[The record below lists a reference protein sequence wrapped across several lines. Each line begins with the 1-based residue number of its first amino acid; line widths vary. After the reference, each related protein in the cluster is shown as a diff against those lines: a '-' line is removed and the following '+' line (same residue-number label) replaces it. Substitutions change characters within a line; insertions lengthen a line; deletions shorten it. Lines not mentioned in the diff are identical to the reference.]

1 MVQVQEGAAAKLK
14 PAEQF
19 LTLVPEEDDI
29 DVGDNVM
36 YNQQLGSKTLFKTSS
51 LEQSPRTTS

>member
-1 MVQVQEGAAAKLK
+1 MVQEGAAAKLK
-14 PAEQF
+14 PVEQF

-29 DVGDNVM
+29 DVGDM
-36 YNQQLGSKTLFKTSS
+36 YNQLGSKTLFKTSS

>member
-1 MVQVQEGAAAKLK
+1 MVQEGAAAKLK

-29 DVGDNVM
+29 DVGDM
-36 YNQQLGSKTLFKTSS
+36 YNQGSKTLFKTSS